1 MFTLKIETEN
11 AAFGATGNGAAEIVR
26 ILRHVADRMEKQ
38 GHMGGKCMDINGNRV
53 GEWGVTA

>member
-1 MFTLKIETEN
+1 MFTLKIETDN
-11 AAFGATGNGAAEIVR
+11 AAFEDGTAEIVR